1 MNKRTLLSKNTVILV
16 RDFARRVASHLR
28 VLWERQ
34 GREREGGGERGR
46 EKEREEETERPRK
59 PRLKRTVYCE
69 LFPWCEAPPMHP
81 ADRMRLPALL
91 PSTGNCSHGS
101 KKTSF
106 APQKNSQ
113 QARGRPRKTIHIFHV
128 CLRRP
133 WAAIISLNRFLGP
146 VDEYVT
152 TN

>member
-106 APQKNSQ
+106 APQKKFPAGPGEATENHTHLS
-113 QARGRPRKTIHIFHV
+113 RLP
-128 CLRRP
+128 P
-133 WAAIISLNRFLGP
+133 AAVGGNHLPESLSGP
-146 VDEYVT
+146 CR
-152 TN
+152 